1 MNISVSE
8 LVNQKGTPSVVTRS
22 VLLLCTGWFLTVFAT
37 ALSGGFDAL
46 DGERPIAILVAILLP
61 LVVFS
66 LSYLGISSF
75 RHWVLGLDMRHLI
88 LLHSWRMVGMGFVFL
103 YFQDQLPALFALPAG
118 LGDAMAAAGALFLVI
133 AMYERASLVSASRIF
148 TWNTFGLVDF
158 LLAVSLGVLTRAGD
172 VLHSNG
178 AVDSNIMGTF
188 PLALIPAFAVP
199 FYMITHLIIYAQL
212 LHRR

>member
-1 MNISVSE
+1 MNNPVSE
-8 LVNQKGTPSVVTRS
+8 LVSEKGAMSAVARN
-22 VLLLCTGWFLTVFAT
+22 VLLLCTGWLLTVFT
-37 ALSGGFDAL
+37 AAVSGSFDAS
-46 DGERPIAILVAILLP
+46 DGERPVAIIVAILLP
-61 LVVFS
+61 LVAFG
-66 LSYLGISSF
+66 LSYTGIRSF

-118 LGDAMAAAGALFLVI
+118 LGDAMAAAGAIFLAI
-133 AMYERASLVSASRIF
+133 AMYERASQVSARRIF

-172 VLHSNG
+172 VLHING
-178 AVDSNIMGTF
+178 AVDSNIMGSF
-188 PLALIPAFAVP
+188 PLVLIPAFAVP

-212 LHRR
+212 MHRR

>member
-1 MNISVSE
+1 MNTLVSDLVSE
-8 LVNQKGTPSVVTRS
+8 KGAPSVIARG
-22 VLLLCTGWFLTVFAT
+22 VLLLCAAWLLTVFAA
-37 ALSGGFDAL
+37 ALSGGFNAS
-46 DGERPIAILVAILLP
+46 DGERPIAILAAILLP

-66 LSYLGISSF
+66 LLYIGIRPF

-88 LLHSWRMVGMGFVFL
+88 MLHSWRMVGMGFVFL

-133 AMYERASLVSASRIF
+133 AMYERASLVTARRIF

-172 VLHSNG
+172 VLHVNG
-178 AVDSNIMGTF
+178 VVDSNIMGSF

-212 LHRR
+212 MHRR

>member
-1 MNISVSE
+1 MNNTVSE
-8 LVNQKGTPSVVTRS
+8 LVSEKGAPSAVART
-22 VLLLCTGWFLTVFAT
+22 VLLLCAGWFLTVFT
-37 ALSGGFDAL
+37 AAVSGSFNAS
-46 DGERPIAILVAILLP
+46 DGERPVAIIVAILLP
-61 LVVFS
+61 LVAFG
-66 LSYLGISSF
+66 LSYTGIRSF
-75 RHWVLGLDMRHLI
+75 RQWVLGLDMRHLI

-118 LGDAMAAAGALFLVI
+118 LGDAMAAAGAIFLAIV
-133 AMYERASLVSASRIF
+133 MYERASQVSARRIF

-172 VLHSNG
+172 IFHFDG

-199 FYMITHLIIYAQL
+199 FYMITHLVIYAQL
-212 LHRR
+212 MHRR